1 MRLHRF
7 SPSTGI
13 EKTSDP
19 DNYRA
24 AKLRVGA
31 AQIPAVPGTTRP
43 CPLTGPINWRV
54 NPIAVSGV
62 EYGPDQGPPHAA
74 RRPRRVG
81 HRRAGFERR
90 SASEAKIDEALRRLV
105 NAPISPL
112 RRFSESHKRRRLAA
126 LDR

>member
-7 SPSTGI
+7 SPSIGI
-13 EKTSDP
+13 EESSDP

-24 AKLRVGA
+24 AKLRSWRGTD
-31 AQIPAVPGTTRP
+31 PGCAWDDP
-43 CPLTGPINWRV
+43 PMPINRRV
-54 NPIAVSGV
+54 NPTAVSGV
-62 EYGPDQGPPHAA
+62 ECGSDQEPPHVA
-74 RRPRRVG
+74 RGPRRVG
-81 HRRAGFERR
+81 YRRAGFEHR